1 MKIGRNAPC
10 PCGSGK
16 KHKKCCLDKSQ
27 RVYLRETVVEEEEQM
42 INPFFEKYNSLDLLQ
57 SIAGLTLLPENHGK
71 YVRME
76 LLAQEIIS
84 SYNTSGEFASSETL
98 KDFLDK
104 EYPSNHL
111 EDPPVNLFT
120 DLITFYGGDYL
131 IFPGI
136 TENGSFI
143 LTNQLISIFHF
154 PDNKIPEQ
162 FKSNCSHVTSLI
174 LCISNEIATKLGYKR
189 YQDGTAEKDEIHFPT
204 NEHLNTLKE
213 AVTFSEDEMK
223 HLLMENRIVQAA
235 LKEFLVDIHSEDF
248 SSPHIEESP
257 LLYKPILHIDGKYII
272 VSPATLSLSLTNF
285 IWSAAESWGCMK
297 EVNDAYQNTVW
308 NMLQLQLKTMQFDR
322 IDDKELLG
330 ETELKIREGLY
341 QFDEDK
347 IAYIQLI
354 YDSGNN
360 FNVTQRISSKENFK
374 SSETVENHVDDVVKK
389 ILLQPEYKDF
399 QLLHFTI
406 ISSIGRDF
414 YYSIRRTKNA
424 QTIAMTLYDFD
435 VLYELK
441 ETNAIDLWKFSIAR
455 EEQLPKLPMPN
466 FSFLDQFKLYQEH
479 NDSFYLSDETKY
491 TLVHIQPGYS
501 AAMVR
506 EAKLKTDR
514 HSVLTE
520 TESGVATIP
529 VERKDKYA
537 PVYLNINLIASSELQ
552 FIVDGFHQPIWVKPK
567 SIPSGISGE
576 LRHMFWELND
586 AIAYWLWQIQDE
598 CKDDLKALGTLPLT
612 VTFELNPIKQFIEI
626 ERNFKRDETLSDKFQ
641 TSAAKTSFNIVI
653 PSEIIPY
660 LYGSDNEGERVLVK
674 HLLIGFNKILALN
687 NQLEISDGRIIEIVN
702 RRAPLGMKKKFYIL
716 DTNDNLLLDP
726 RNLVD
731 KRYVQDYDVELVLN
745 SIVPA
750 LGNPAVGELKTKQE
764 KEKLTLNIVMKV
776 LLPNLKK
783 AISQY
788 NSQKL
793 LEKLIALNE
802 TLIKER
808 EHLKILVPTRIA
820 CFVSVAQQEIDL
832 KESLSKINRTTIAT
846 RCLIEHIAA
855 EQPNG
860 NKQISTTAIDELL
873 AIMDQI
879 ISWGSLC
886 DQIKYDLFDIKI
898 GILPSGRV
906 GTEKATIQEVFDPY
920 YSSKT
925 KEDVI
930 DSIKSYDQ
938 VFPQRNPIKGKD
950 TPDYLNKAF
959 EADFGISFARICE
972 FVDGLAMIGIKQ
984 PTPYSV
990 SLKSNLKSEI
1000 NKVVKPYNN
1009 TEFESAINYLTLFE
1023 RGKVEKI
1030 PSGYDSFDISPWRF
1044 NRKLSLLRKPLVAFN
1059 NPSDNNDPLIYWG
1072 FRHVLSIK
1080 VYLAEQIF
1088 SNRLKV
1094 AEEGKVKKALG
1105 KISNEQGDS
1114 LVKKVLDKLRANNF
1128 IVDTEVPINPKTEFY
1143 DEKDLGDIDV
1153 LVIDLDNKIFF
1164 SIECKSM
1171 SPSRNIK
1178 EMVEEIAKLFG
1189 SDSEKGW
1196 IEKHVNRDTWI
1207 KGNIQLIEKKY
1218 DVDLTGFSVKS
1229 LFVTREDMLTPHLKK
1244 QSLPMPFVTSY
1255 EIEKEGINVLYKR

>member
-1 MKIGRNAPC
+1 MNIGRNDPC

-16 KHKKCCLDKSQ
+16 KYKKCCLDKPQ
-27 RVYLRETVVEEEEQM
+27 KVYPQETFVEEEQM
-42 INPFFEKYNSLDLLQ
+42 TNPFFENHNSFDLLQ

-76 LLAQEIIS
+76 MLAQEIIE
-84 SYNTSGEFASSETL
+84 SYNTKKEFASAEIL
-98 KDFLDK
+98 KSFLDK

-136 TENGSFI
+136 TENGSLI
-143 LTNQLISIFHF
+143 LTNQLTSIFHF
-154 PDNKIPEQ
+154 PDNNIPEQ
-162 FKSNCSHVTSLI
+162 FKSNCSHVASLI
-174 LCISNEIATKLGYKR
+174 LCISNAIATKLGYTR
-189 YQDGTAEKDEIHFPT
+189 YQDGTAKKDEIYFPT
-204 NEHLNTLKE
+204 NERLNNLRE
-213 AVTFSEDEMK
+213 AVAFSEDEMNQ
-223 HLLMENRIVQAA
+223 LLTENKIAPEA
-235 LKEFLVDIHSEDF
+235 LKIFLVNIHSADF
-248 SSPHIEESP
+248 SNPHIEESP
-257 LLYKPILHIDGKYII
+257 LLYKPILHIDGKYLI
-272 VSPATLSLSLTNF
+272 VSPATLSLALTNF
-285 IWSAAESWGCMK
+285 IWSVAESWGCMK
-297 EVNDAYQNTVW
+297 EVSEAYQNTVW
-308 NMLQLQLKTMQFDR
+308 NMLQLQLRTMNFDR
-322 IDDKELLG
+322 IEDEEIIGK
-330 ETELKIREGLY
+330 TELQIREGLY
-341 QFDEDK
+341 QFDDDK

-360 FNVTQRISSKENFK
+360 FNGTQLISSKENLK
-374 SSETVENHVDDVVKK
+374 SSETVESHKDDVVKK
-389 ILLQPEYKDF
+389 IFLNPEYKNF

-414 YYSIRRTKNA
+414 YYPIRRTENA
-424 QTIAMTLYDFD
+424 RTIAMALSDFD

-455 EEQLPKLPMPN
+455 EEQLPQIPMPN
-466 FSFLDQFKLYQEH
+466 FSFLDQFKLYQDH

-491 TLVHIQPGYS
+491 TMVHVQPGYS

-506 EAKLKTDR
+506 EAKWKTDR
-514 HSVLTE
+514 HSVLIE
-520 TESGVATIP
+520 TQSGVATIP

-537 PVYLNINLIASSELQ
+537 PVYLNVNHIAGNELQ
-552 FIVDGFHQPIWVKPK
+552 FVVEGFCQPIWVNPK
-567 SIPSGISGE
+567 LITSGKSGG
-576 LRHMFWELND
+576 LRGMFWELND

-598 CKDDLKALGTLPLT
+598 CKEDLKPLGTSPLT
-612 VTFELNPIKQFIEI
+612 VTFELNPIEQFDEI
-626 ERNFKRDETLSDKFQ
+626 ERNFKRDENLSDKFQ
-641 TSAAKTSFNIVI
+641 TSATKTSCNVVI

-674 HLLIGFNKILALN
+674 HLLFGFNKILALN
-687 NQLEISDGRIIEIVN
+687 NQPEISNDRIIEIVN
-702 RRAPLGMKKKFYIL
+702 SKAPLGMKKKFYIL

-731 KRYVQDYDVELVLN
+731 KRYIQDYDVELVLN

-750 LGNPAVGELKTKQE
+750 LGNPTVGEIKTKEE

-776 LLPNLKK
+776 LLPNLKR

-788 NSQKL
+788 NSQQL
-793 LEKLIALNE
+793 LEKLIGLNE

-820 CFVSVAQQEIDL
+820 CFVSIAQQEIDL

-855 EQPNG
+855 EQPKG
-860 NKQISTTAIDELL
+860 NKHISTTAIDELL
-873 AIMDQI
+873 ALMDQI

-886 DQIKYDLFDIKI
+886 DQLKYDLFDIKI

-906 GTEKATIQEVFDPY
+906 GTEKGTIQEVFDPY
-920 YSSKT
+920 YNSKT

-959 EADFGISFARICE
+959 EADFGISFNRICE
-972 FVDGLAMIGIKQ
+972 FVDGLAMIGIQ
-984 PTPYSV
+984 QSTPFAV
-990 SLKSNLKSEI
+990 MVKSILKSEI
-1000 NKVVKPYNN
+1000 NKVVKPFDNI
-1009 TEFESAINYLTLFE
+1009 EFENAINYVTLFE

-1030 PSGYDSFDISPWRF
+1030 PNGYDSFDISPWRF
-1044 NRKLSLLRKPLVAFN
+1044 NRKLSLLRKPLVAYN
-1059 NPSDNNDPLIYWG
+1059 NPSEKNDPLIYWG

-1080 VYLAEQIF
+1080 IYLAEQIF

-1094 AEEGKVKKALG
+1094 AEEGEVIKALG
-1105 KISNEQGDS
+1105 KISNERGDS
-1114 LVKKVLDKLRANNF
+1114 LVKKISDKLRVKDF
-1128 IVDTEVPINPKTEFY
+1128 IVDTEVPINPNTEFY

-1153 LVIDLDNKIFF
+1153 LVIDIANKILF

-1189 SDSEKGW
+1189 SESEKGW
-1196 IEKHVNRDTWI
+1196 IDKHVARDVWI
-1207 KGNIQLIEKKY
+1207 KGNIPLIEKKY
-1218 DVDLTGFSVKS
+1218 GVNLTGFTVKS

-1244 QSLPMPFVTSY
+1244 HNLPMPFVTSY
-1255 EIEKEGINVLYKR
+1255 EIEKDGINVLYKR